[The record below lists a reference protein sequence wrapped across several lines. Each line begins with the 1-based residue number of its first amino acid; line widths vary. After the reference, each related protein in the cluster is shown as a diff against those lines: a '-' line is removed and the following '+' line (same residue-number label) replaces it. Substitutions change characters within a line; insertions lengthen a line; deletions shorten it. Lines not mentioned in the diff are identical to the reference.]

1 MKTHLFICLLLF
13 IAFLGC
19 SKDDFDGIKFSTGEE
34 IKLTS
39 EQQTIGLVVRSGSE
53 WQIASQP
60 AWCEASRRGDTLVLA
75 AKVNDNT
82 AERSG
87 TVTIVNEDTQVPL
100 TIIQSGE
107 HYFELPVVFHV
118 LYKNASDTREN
129 VPAEYIRECMDYV
142 NTFYAGN
149 NGKSLNMNLSF
160 VLAATDPDGKPL
172 AEPGIHRMKQ
182 SSVLYNI
189 DDYLLHNKY
198 NGTDLIW
205 NPNDYIN
212 IIVCTFTETN
222 VTGVSMLPFTPQ
234 GKPLPGLNRN
244 DAYYTS
250 LPTDFVQ
257 ALMIN
262 NKYTYEPEDILPEGQ
277 QPTWYLTLVHELGH
291 YLGLIHVFSGGEN
304 GVSTDHCDDTPD
316 YDRPAYEKIKLFLKE
331 KRYARNGEEFTS
343 TNVMDYYYGYRD
355 RFTPDQRARVRH
367 VLDYSPLIPGP
378 KIEARG
384 ISRSA
389 PVTERPQIMR

>member
-1 MKTHLFICLLLF
+1 MKKHLFIYLLLCL
-13 IAFLGC
+13 AFLGC
-19 SKDDFDGIKFSTGEE
+19 SKDNFDGIKFSTGEE

-53 WQIASQP
+53 WQIANPPS
-60 AWCEASRRGDTLVLA
+60 WCDASRRGDTLVLSP
-75 AKVNDNT
+75 KVNDNT
-82 AERSG
+82 TERSG

-118 LYKNASDTREN
+118 LYTNASNPREN
-129 VPAEYIRECMDYV
+129 VSAEYIRDCMDYV
-142 NTFYAGN
+142 NNFYAGN

-172 AEPGIHRMKQ
+172 AEPGIHRVQQ
-182 SSVLYNI
+182 SSVLYDI
-189 DDYLLHNKY
+189 DDYLLRNKY

-244 DAYYTS
+244 DTYYTS
-250 LPTDFVQ
+250 LPTKFVQ

-262 NKYTYEPEDILPEGQ
+262 NKYTGDTENGPKGEQ
-277 QPTWYLTLVHELGH
+277 QSIWFLTLAHELGH

-304 GVSTDHCDDTPD
+304 GASTDYCDDTPD
-316 YDRPAYEKIKLFLKE
+316 YDRPAYEKAIYILRE
-331 KRYARNGEEFTS
+331 QRQARNGEEFTS
-343 TNVMDYYYGYRD
+343 TNIMDYAIGYRD
-355 RFTPDQRARVRH
+355 RFTPDQRARIRH

-378 KIEARG
+378 KIEVRG
-384 ISRSA
+384 ISRST
-389 PVTERPQIMR
+389 PVTEEPQIMR